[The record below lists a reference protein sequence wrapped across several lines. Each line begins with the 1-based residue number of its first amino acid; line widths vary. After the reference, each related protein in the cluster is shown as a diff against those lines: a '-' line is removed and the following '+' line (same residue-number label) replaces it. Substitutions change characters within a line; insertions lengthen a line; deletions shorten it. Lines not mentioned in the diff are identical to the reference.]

1 MIRREDINKELKLR
15 IAELERENARLRKK
29 ACSQQINSVD
39 ALVKGVT
46 QGVAVF
52 SNGYCKLAD
61 LEFRNIFELSEEEVR
76 RLDFSGFI
84 AGVDKAGELRK
95 AMREGE
101 MPVMTDCLVSD
112 GQIHNVVIRIKYS
125 CPGDESRIWVTVC
138 NITGIV
144 RRAEQLKFEHNELE
158 TIFNTS
164 LIGIVYL
171 DMNRCVRR
179 INKRGAEIIGIDF
192 PEKAIGRAMRSF
204 YQVEADYE
212 VFTGYYRDI
221 LQHGKVLDAEY
232 QFSKKDGSTIWLRL
246 SGKTI
251 RNPENPEEYSG
262 TIWIFD
268 DISERKQVRQELESA
283 HLELEAYFENNLVGM
298 MVVTTDIA
306 GNRII
311 SRTNSKMVE
320 LSGFSFKEELIG
332 LNVDMFCYPNER
344 YEGFLSSVVDD
355 LTKFGIGYFE
365 RDLMKKDGSVIW
377 VSGYAQNLELTTP
390 VGIIRNTVVIID
402 DTTEKKA
409 DREKLERANA
419 ELETY
424 FNNSMVGIMI
434 SDEKHSICRTNSRFV
449 DILGHADTEEIVG
462 ESLTD
467 IFQCQGDINFNS
479 VKFEAYLTEH
489 RTFTRELQIMKED
502 GQNIWLC
509 VTGQSIDKAVPADL
523 TKGVVWIV
531 EDISARKVAEE
542 KLIKLATIDELTHL
556 NNRRSFMDLGEKECR
571 RSHREGYKVALFMLD
586 IDYFKAV
593 NDTYGHAVG
602 DRTLKCFAEISTN
615 MFRPSDIIGR
625 IGGEEFV
632 VLLPDISVVAAEKAA
647 ERFRMEINKHFVA
660 SEQGL
665 PEITVSIGVA
675 FLKNDESLD
684 SVLLRA
690 DEALYAAKNQGRNKV
705 VVIA

>member
-1 MIRREDINKELKLR
+1 
-15 IAELERENARLRKK
+15 
-29 ACSQQINSVD
+29 
-39 ALVKGVT
+39 
-46 QGVAVF
+46 
-52 SNGYCKLAD
+52 
-61 LEFRNIFELSEEEVR
+61 
-76 RLDFSGFI
+76 
-84 AGVDKAGELRK
+84 
-95 AMREGE
+95 
-101 MPVMTDCLVSD
+101 
-112 GQIHNVVIRIKYS
+112 
-125 CPGDESRIWVTVC
+125 
-138 NITGIV
+138 
-144 RRAEQLKFEHNELE
+144 
-158 TIFNTS
+158 
-164 LIGIVYL
+164 
-171 DMNRCVRR
+171 
-179 INKRGAEIIGIDF
+179 
-192 PEKAIGRAMRSF
+192 
-204 YQVEADYE
+204 
-212 VFTGYYRDI
+212 
-221 LQHGKVLDAEY
+221 
-232 QFSKKDGSTIWLRL
+232 
-246 SGKTI
+246 
-251 RNPENPEEYSG
+251 
-262 TIWIFD
+262 
-268 DISERKQVRQELESA
+268 
-283 HLELEAYFENNLVGM
+283 
-298 MVVTTDIA
+298 
-306 GNRII
+306 
-311 SRTNSKMVE
+311 
-320 LSGFSFKEELIG
+320 
-332 LNVDMFCYPNER
+332 
-344 YEGFLSSVVDD
+344 
-355 LTKFGIGYFE
+355 
-365 RDLMKKDGSVIW
+365 
-377 VSGYAQNLELTTP
+377 
-390 VGIIRNTVVIID
+390 
-402 DTTEKKA
+402 
-409 DREKLERANA
+409 
-419 ELETY
+419 
-424 FNNSMVGIMI
+424 MI

-675 FLKNDESLD
+675 FLKNYESLD